1 MTTFPE
7 GSVLRVDQRTLDSF
21 AEEREK
27 LSSGKITVFVDNREL
42 RSSVS
47 DYLREFKV
55 NVVEKQLTVADYV
68 VSDRVAIERKSVKE
82 LANSIYTNR
91 LFDECYRLKEAYE
104 IPILILEGYLPV
116 VFRFTRVNES
126 SIWGAITSIVVEL
139 RVPIVPT
146 PDTKHTAKF
155 IERLAYSEQIKIKRP
170 IVIRPKE
177 KVLTLTQQQQYLIC
191 GLPNIGSTLADNL
204 LLKAKTPLNV
214 FKGIAESAVT
224 QSKTGKTKRL
234 SGSVAEVKGIGPA
247 IVEKA
252 KKILTS
258 PYLKD
263 EKNDNDKSLI
273 DENTITDRE

>member
-1 MTTFPE
+1 M
-7 GSVLRVDQRTLDSF
+7 GQDTLDSF
-21 AEEREK
+21 AEKSEK
-27 LSSGKITVFVDNREL
+27 LSSREVTVYVDNREL

-47 DYLREFKV
+47 DCLKELKV

-82 LANSIYTNR
+82 FANSIYSNR

-104 IPILILEGYLPV
+104 IPILLVEGYLPL
-116 VFRFTRVNES
+116 VFKLRNVNES
-126 SIWGAITSIVVEL
+126 SIWGAIASIAVEL

-155 IERLAYSEQIKIKRP
+155 IERLAYSEQIKVKRP

-177 KVLTLTQQQQYLIC
+177 KVLTLAQQQQYLIC
-191 GLPNIGSTLADNL
+191 GLPNIGSTLAQSILDHSG
-204 LLKAKTPLNV
+204 TPFDA
-214 FKGIAESAVT
+214 FKEIAESNVI

-234 SGSVAEVKGIGPA
+234 SGTIAEVKGIGPT

-252 KKILTS
+252 KRILTS

-263 EKNDNDKSLI
+263 DESDNDKSLI
-273 DENTITDRE
+273 EENTITHNV

>member
-1 MTTFPE
+1 MATFPE
-7 GSVLRVDQRTLDSF
+7 GSALKMDQRTLDSF
-21 AEEREK
+21 AEERER

-47 DYLREFKV
+47 DYLRELKV

-68 VSDRVAIERKSVKE
+68 VSDRVAIERKNVKE

-91 LFDECYRLKEAYE
+91 LFDECSRLKEAYE

-116 VFRFTRVNES
+116 VFRFTGVNES
-126 SIWGAITSIVVEL
+126 SIWGAITSIAVEL
-139 RVPIVPT
+139 RVPMVPT
-146 PDTKHTAKF
+146 PDTKHTARF
-155 IERLAYSEQIKIKRP
+155 IERIAYSEQIKIKRP

-177 KVLTLTQQQQYLIC
+177 KVLTLAQQQQYLIC

-204 LLKAKTPLNV
+204 LLKAKTPLDV

-224 QSKTGKTKRL
+224 QSKSGKTKRL
-234 SGSVAEVKGIGPA
+234 SGSVAQVKGIGPA

-263 EKNDNDKSLI
+263 EKSDNDKSLI
-273 DENTITDRE
+273 DENTITDSE

>member
-1 MTTFPE
+1 M
-7 GSVLRVDQRTLDSF
+7 LRVDQKTLDSF
-21 AEEREK
+21 GEEREK

-214 FKGIAESAVT
+214 FKGIAEMPLRNPRQAK
-224 QSKTGKTKRL
+224 QSDFQGPSQK
-234 SGSVAEVKGIGPA
+234 SKG
-247 IVEKA
+247 
-252 KKILTS
+252 
-258 PYLKD
+258 
-263 EKNDNDKSLI
+263 
-273 DENTITDRE
+273 